1 MAPIP
6 GALPPLPLTAH
17 GQTVSTGLLP
27 HVPWCQV
34 LKRGEGLDNIGQMS
48 DDLKREASGFK
59 WGAQKVSLMVQW
71 QQYAPFVAVGGVLLL
86 IVILRIYF

>member
-1 MAPIP
+1 
-6 GALPPLPLTAH
+6 
-17 GQTVSTGLLP
+17 
-27 HVPWCQV
+27 VPWCQV